1 MADYIWLHEK
11 ISEIQLLETPQKNL
25 LKLIGNHN
33 MIKRYIILCF
43 IAIKTIT
50 GITNIMY

>member
-1 MADYIWLHEK
+1 MLK
-11 ISEIQLLETPQKNL
+11 ICYEVQLLKTTQKNL

-33 MIKRYIILCF
+33 MIKRYIILCL

-50 GITNIMY
+50 GTTNIMY